1 MTVRELD
8 MRAIGRSRD
17 TVPYGADQTVY
28 LVVDRLVTGA
38 VDRESEIERADV
50 ESVISDLLSGQF
62 NDPVRVMAFNTL
74 EHWAKDVSQEI
85 AAEIVS
91 RCDIDG
97 LPVPE
102 YLKDFIENQTDA
114 RTRSALRSA

>member
-1 MTVRELD
+1 MPR
-8 MRAIGRSRD
+8 IGWSPD
-17 TVPYGADQTVY
+17 TVPYGADETVY
-28 LVVDRLVTGA
+28 LVVDRLATGA
-38 VDRESEIERADV
+38 VDRETEIERADV
-50 ESVISDLLSGQF
+50 ESVIRDLLSGQF

-114 RTRSALRSA
+114 STRSALRFA

>member
-1 MTVRELD
+1 
-8 MRAIGRSRD
+8 MRAIGRSRH

-50 ESVISDLLSGQF
+50 ESVISDLLSAQF

-114 RTRSALRSA
+114 SARSALRFA

>member
-1 MTVRELD
+1 
-8 MRAIGRSRD
+8 
-17 TVPYGADQTVY
+17 
-28 LVVDRLVTGA
+28 
-38 VDRESEIERADV
+38 
-50 ESVISDLLSGQF
+50 
-62 NDPVRVMAFNTL
+62 
-74 EHWAKDVSQEI
+74 
-85 AAEIVS
+85 VS

>member
-1 MTVRELD
+1 MPG
-8 MRAIGRSRD
+8 IGWSHD
-17 TVPYGADQTVY
+17 TVPYGADETVY
-28 LVVDRLVTGA
+28 LVVDRLATGA
-38 VDRESEIERADV
+38 VDRETEIERADP
-50 ESVISDLLSGQF
+50 ESVITDLLSGQF

-74 EHWAKDVSQEI
+74 EHWAKDVSREI

-102 YLKDFIENQTDA
+102 YLKDFIENQTSESA
-114 RTRSALRSA
+114 RSTLRFA